1 MPHKNI
7 TQRPWGDWLKR
18 RLARMGN
25 ESVQQNGGATTATSA
40 AITAGFAAASAAGV
54 MQTSPQRDGIS
65 GPVATMK
72 HGSTLVSETAQF
84 TALVYLDS
92 RWVVAATSSG
102 TLLVYDTAPGHWQH
116 TCVGTLEGK

>member
-1 MPHKNI
+1 MLTCALKNY
-7 TQRPWGDWLKR
+7 
-18 RLARMGN
+18 A
-25 ESVQQNGGATTATSA
+25 GA
-40 AITAGFAAASAAGV
+40 FN
-54 MQTSPQRDGIS
+54 R
-65 GPVATMK
+65 PVATMK